1 MFLTIFTPTYNRASY
16 LPRLFDSLNR
26 QTLLDFEWILVDDG
40 SDDDTKAVANTM
52 ENDAHFPMTFISQRN
67 QGKHVAYNTALGH
80 VHGDYFVCVDSD
92 DYLVDTAVEDI
103 KSFIEGNASMDG
115 WSGILAK
122 RFATTLKPET
132 VRGRLFDMYESG
144 AVAGDTMLIYKA
156 DVVRK
161 YRFPVFDGEKF
172 CPEYIIYDQ
181 IDCFEGDLLIFDK
194 LLYLGDYLEGG
205 LSKTMPRLI
214 ASCPAGSLKAIT
226 QRISLFDRSMSK
238 QTIAD
243 YIRFNGVLYAYKEKY
258 GKLDRTQLGM
268 RVNRMMS
275 FITKP
280 AGYMMYLC
288 RYRNKSKT

>member
-16 LPRLFDSLNR
+16 LPRLFDSLNQ
-26 QTLLDFEWILVDDG
+26 QTSLDFEWILVDDG
-40 SDDDTKAVANTM
+40 SDDDTKTVVKAM
-52 ENDAHFPMTFISQRN
+52 EGDAHFPMTFVSQCN
-67 QGKHVAYNTALGH
+67 QGKHVAYNTSLDYI
-80 VHGDYFVCVDSD
+80 HGDYFVCVDSD
-92 DYLVDTAVEDI
+92 DYLVDTAVEDVRA
-103 KSFIEGNASMDG
+103 FIECNTSIDG
-115 WSGILAK
+115 WAGVLAK

-132 VRGRLFDMYESG
+132 FRGRLFDLYESG
-144 AVAGDTMLIYKA
+144 AVSGDTMLIYKA

-205 LSKTMPRLI
+205 LSKTMHRLI

-226 QRISLFDRSMSK
+226 QRISYFDRRLSRQM
-238 QTIAD
+238 IAD
-243 YIRFNGVLYAYKEKY
+243 YIRLNGILYAYKAKY
-258 GKLDRTQLGM
+258 GNPDMSQSVQRI
-268 RVNRMMS
+268 NRLMCL
-275 FITKP
+275 FAKP
-280 AGYMMYLC
+280 AGYIMYLR

>member
-1 MFLTIFTPTYNRASY
+1 MFLSIFTRTYNRASY
-16 LPRLFDSLNR
+16 LPRLFDSLN
-26 QTLLDFEWILVDDG
+26 QQSSLDFEWILVDDG
-40 SDDDTKAVANTM
+40 SDDNTAQIVREM
-52 ENDAHFPMTFISQRN
+52 ESEAAFPMTFISQRN
-67 QGKHVAYNTALGH
+67 QGKHVAYNTALDH
-80 VHGDYFVCVDSD
+80 IRGDFFTCVDSD
-92 DYLVDTAVEDI
+92 DYLVDSAVEDI
-103 KSFIEGNASMDG
+103 KSFISRNTTVQG
-115 WSGILAK
+115 WAGVLAK
-122 RFATTLKPET
+122 KFATSLKT
-132 VRGRLFDMYESG
+132 GTARGRLFDLYASG
-144 AVAGDTMLIYKA
+144 MVAGDTMLIYKSEIA
-156 DVVRK
+156 RR
-161 YRFPVFDGEKF
+161 YRFPVFNGEKF

-243 YIRFNGVLYAYKEKY
+243 YIRLNGVLYAYKEKY

-288 RYRNKSKT
+288 RYRNMSKT